1 MVCIC
6 EDDGIDA
13 DCEVHGT
20 MTDQEQAPLDWL
32 PQFEEVF
39 LSHWREHPDH
49 YSGLGWPLT
58 VPQIEA
64 LVAALKAAQQRAGRA
79 EVDLG
84 SWVLDNDQLR
94 ADLTRV
100 EAEAKKWQ
108 EEAEQIHRED
118 TELESRYEAALARIA
133 DLEVAV
139 DMTPDYLGRTKLV
152 YATEVIGLRK
162 DLATERNRIAELE
175 GSLRETADELARC
188 NPDDPLYKSHA
199 EERARAVLEPQ
210 TPSAS

>member
-1 MVCIC
+1 MPHHDPTEFPETDPYKRV
-6 EDDGIDA
+6 
-13 DCEVHGT
+13 
-20 MTDQEQAPLDWL
+20 TDQEQAPLDSAL
-32 PQFEEVF
+32 LDRVQAMAKRDRDTGDGESLVSSAV
-39 LSHWREHPDH
+39 LYD
-49 YSGLGWPLT
+49 
-58 VPQIEA
+58 
-64 LVAALKAAQQRAGRA
+64 LVAALKAAQQRYQTLLELARVESTWRDA
-79 EVDLG
+79 IDEVL
-84 SWVLDNDQLR
+84 QLR
-94 ADLTRV
+94 DDLARV
-100 EAEAKKWQ
+100 EADAKKWQ

-175 GSLRETADELARC
+175 GSLRECIELYATS
-188 NPDDPLYKSHA
+188 PYEAK
-199 EERARAVLEPQ
+199 ERARAVLAQ